1 MGPPPV
7 LMLLSL
13 QFNGLIVKLSGVGA
27 FGALPLSL
35 LLGSWKQVESHVS
48 HDQQETMGGI
58 QSNLWLCVWKWGIYI
73 YVYDY
78 ICIYHLWPLYGEEWK
93 SILNLEV
100 AYFQTKP
107 CLSCFTPCIS

>member
-1 MGPPPV
+1 MGPHPV

-73 YVYDY
+73 YMYMIIYVY
-78 ICIYHLWPLYGEEWK
+78 IIYGH
-93 SILNLEV
+93 
-100 AYFQTKP
+100 
-107 CLSCFTPCIS
+107 FTEKNGKAS